1 MVLFFSFNKCY
12 LPIFASPRSIWV
24 VTYIFLLVVFAIYF
38 QHDSTIYKT
47 RELHHGRSNS
57 FKGKKEL
64 LTTPRG
70 VHSLLYIA
78 YTCVWDLFIGGLFTL
93 QKIL

>member
-1 MVLFFSFNKCY
+1 MLFANICIASLHLGCNIY
-12 LPIFASPRSIWV
+12 L
-24 VTYIFLLVVFAIYF
+24 LLVVFAIYF

-78 YTCVWDLFIGGLFTL
+78 YTCIWDLFIGGLFTL